1 MTSSVAPSI
10 HDKLGALS
18 RHLVELGSLIV
29 CYSGGVDSAFL
40 LAAAVRA
47 GGVRT
52 IALTAVS
59 ACVRG
64 AVLADATRFA
74 ASVGADH
81 RVVESNEIEVEG
93 YQRNATDR
101 CFYCKTELYEIA
113 ERKRVEWGVEHV
125 VNGTNVD
132 DLGDVRPGLVAARE
146 HRVRSPLVE
155 LGFTKA
161 EVREGARALGLEL
174 WDKPAAACLSS
185 RIAYGTRVTRERL
198 EMVGALETLLL
209 ELGFRGHRVR
219 YHPAGPDGDKALARI
234 ELAAEDIARATSADV
249 REPLLR
255 RAEELGFLF
264 VTIDL
269 AGYRMGSHNLS
280 TSRPKRTLHVL

>member
-1 MTSSVAPSI
+1 
-10 HDKLGALS
+10 
-18 RHLVELGSLIV
+18 
-29 CYSGGVDSAFL
+29 
-40 LAAAVRA
+40 
-47 GGVRT
+47 
-52 IALTAVS
+52 
-59 ACVRG
+59 
-64 AVLADATRFA
+64 
-74 ASVGADH
+74 
-81 RVVESNEIEVEG
+81 
-93 YQRNATDR
+93 
-101 CFYCKTELYEIA
+101 
-113 ERKRVEWGVEHV
+113 VEHV

-234 ELAAEDIARATSADV
+234 EFAAEDIARATSADV